1 MSIPEPVLA
10 AAKARAAARAAR
22 DWPTADRLRAE
33 IEAAGWRVVDRG
45 TDFRLE
51 TAHPPDVRA
60 EGEVRYGRSD
70 SVPSR
75 LEDPATAPATI
86 LSVIAGEH
94 EGQVAALGRSL
105 GAALDLAPDGVEAVV
120 TADGLGDEARREL
133 DDLVAR
139 LATGGRSVEVVAT
152 SAPLGHAAA
161 LNAGLRRARGTIV
174 VVLDPSVEPRADVV
188 GPLAAAL
195 ADETVAVAGPF
206 GLAST
211 DLRRF
216 EELVAPAEPLA
227 TAAIEGYV
235 MAFRRAD
242 AAARGPLDER
252 FRYYRNLDVWWS
264 LVLRDEGPDRTP
276 RRALVVPGLELRR
289 GEPAAWSGLP
299 EAERERRS
307 KRNFYRLLER
317 FRERLDLALPPPS

>member
-1 MSIPEPVLA
+1 MSIPEAILA
-10 AAKARAAARAAR
+10 AAKARAAARAAK
-22 DWPTADRLRAE
+22 DWPTADRIRAE

-51 TAHPPDVRA
+51 QAHPPDVRT
-60 EGEVRYGRSD
+60 EGEIRYGRSE

-75 LEDPATAPATI
+75 FEEPATAPATL
-86 LSVIAGEH
+86 LSVLDGEH
-94 EGQVAALGRSL
+94 GSVTEALERSL
-105 GAALDLAPDGVEAVV
+105 GAALGLAPDGVEAVV
-120 TADGLGDEARREL
+120 AADGLGEDARSEL
-133 DDLVAR
+133 DGLVDR
-139 LATGGRSVEVVAT
+139 LATAGRSIEVVAT

-174 VVLDPSVEPRADVV
+174 VVLDPSIEPRADVV
-188 GPLAAAL
+188 APLAAAL
-195 ADETVAVAGPF
+195 GDATVAVAGPL

-216 EELVAPAEPLA
+216 EEVVAPAEPLA
-227 TAAIEGYV
+227 AAAIQGYV

-264 LVLRDEGPDRTP
+264 LVLRDEGEGRPP
-276 RRALVVPGLELRR
+276 RRAIVVPGLELRR
-289 GEPAAWSGLP
+289 SEPVAWSSLP

-317 FRERLDLALPPPS
+317 FRDRLDLAVPPPS